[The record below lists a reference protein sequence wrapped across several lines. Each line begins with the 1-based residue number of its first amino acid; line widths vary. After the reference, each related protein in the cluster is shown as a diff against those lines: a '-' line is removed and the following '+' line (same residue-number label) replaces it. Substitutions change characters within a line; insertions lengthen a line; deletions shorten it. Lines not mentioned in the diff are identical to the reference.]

1 MNEFPVDGGNVK
13 SKVPTGDGED
23 MSLWVTVEIEGC
35 VFAEGSDTK
44 GRIPVVGGT
53 LMPLWW
59 GTPGG
64 GGGH

>member
-1 MNEFPVDGGNVK
+1 MNSPWMVGTSSPK
-13 SKVPTGDGED
+13 SLQVMEKTCP
-23 MSLWVTVEIEGC
+23 C
-35 VFAEGSDTK
+35 GSQWRLRAVYLQKDQDTK

-53 LMPLWW
+53 LMPLGW